1 MSYVADVKKQ
11 HLQGQSQ
18 LRSIAHIYTV
28 TKPKNRLNINKGRC
42 NVQAFRIDFKKGIC
56 YGFPKKSL

>member
-11 HLQGQSQ
+11 YLQGQSQ

-28 TKPKNRLNINKGRC
+28 TKPQNRLNINKDRC
-42 NVQAFRIDFKKGIC
+42 NLKAFRIDFKERIC
-56 YGFPKKSL
+56 YGFPKKAL